1 MDIDLPRLR
10 ALSDLAP
17 FDSHHIILHRMH
29 ACTLLPLCPA
39 PCSASNLLPAHP
51 RLDVHVQVS
60 NTHDWHGTRKLARA
74 NEQQK
79 LQQQQMAKQ
88 RQQQQKQ
95 AKKRQQQQNGGETRV
110 STRALNPSGAR
121 SADDA
126 TRRVLLPFSHRPFSD
141 TRVSQPFSGPS
152 LLCSRA
158 GSFELVGRTAVA
170 ERDGGEACGERG
182 QVQT

>member
-17 FDSHHIILHRMH
+17 FDSHHIILHRLH

-60 NTHDWHGTRKLARA
+60 NTHDWHCTRKLARA

-79 LQQQQMAKQ
+79 LQQQQKAKQ
-88 RQQQQKQ
+88 RQQEQKQ
-95 AKKRQQQQNGGETRV
+95 AKHQQQKNGGETRV
-110 STRALNPSGAR
+110 STLALNPSGAR

-126 TRRVLLPFSHRPFSD
+126 KARHPTV
-141 TRVSQPFSGPS
+141 
-152 LLCSRA
+152 CA
-158 GSFELVGRTAVA
+158 
-170 ERDGGEACGERG
+170 
-182 QVQT
+182 QTIL